1 MSNKKYVLIALALVA
16 VFILPACLRQASQA
30 PQPTST
36 SSTSPF
42 NMARP
47 TGGLIQIY
55 GTQTALAMASQ
66 PAASPNPLTPLPSPT
81 ATFGFALDLTPG
93 SLTPVT
99 TLPPTGAPGT
109 PATPTTGIIVPTATP
124 GRPAT
129 YTLQPGE
136 YAFCIARRFNINAQ
150 ELMTLNNLTDSQLL
164 QPGTV
169 LKIPQT
175 GNPFVGD
182 RARNPH
188 PATYTVSDSSQTIYG
203 VACNYG
209 DVDPTSIAAAN
220 GLVPPYTLR
229 VGQILN
235 IP

>member
-1 MSNKKYVLIALALVA
+1 MSKKTSFLISIALVA
-16 VFILPACLRQASQA
+16 VFILPACLRQASQV

-55 GTQTALAMASQ
+55 GTQTALAMSTQ
-66 PAASPNPLTPLPSPT
+66 PLSSPNAMTPLPSPT
-81 ATFGFALDLTPG
+81 ATFGFPLLTPI
-93 SLTPVT
+93 T
-99 TLPPTGAPGT
+99 TLPPTGIPGT

-124 GRPAT
+124 GRPSS

-136 YAFCIARRFNINAQ
+136 YPYCIARRFNVNQQ
-150 ELMTLNNLTDSQLL
+150 ELLTLNNLTDGQLL
-164 QPGTV
+164 QAGTV

-175 GNPFVGD
+175 GNPFVGN

-188 PATYTVSDSSQTIYG
+188 PTTYTVSDPEQTIYG
-203 VACNYG
+203 VACNFG

-220 GLVPPYTLR
+220 SLVPPYTLH
-229 VGQILN
+229 VGQVLN